1 MVVERRDGVH
11 VSGVGRDLGGA
22 EVVGVSSGLGVV
34 AGGVKR
40 GLVPVDV
47 RGVKRNLGDGVPGLY
62 GLVAPAED
70 DKKPCIWQVML
81 GMVEVLLLLGVER
94 SDFLVV
100 GGKR

>member
-1 MVVERRDGVH
+1 MVERDGAH
-11 VSGVGRDLGGA
+11 VSGVGWDLGGA
-22 EVVGVSSGLGVV
+22 EVVGVSNGLGVV
-34 AGGVKR
+34 AGVAKR
-40 GLVPVDV
+40 GLVPVEV
-47 RGVKRNLGDGVPGLY
+47 RGVKRNLGDGVP

-81 GMVEVLLLLGVER
+81 GMVEVLLVLGVER